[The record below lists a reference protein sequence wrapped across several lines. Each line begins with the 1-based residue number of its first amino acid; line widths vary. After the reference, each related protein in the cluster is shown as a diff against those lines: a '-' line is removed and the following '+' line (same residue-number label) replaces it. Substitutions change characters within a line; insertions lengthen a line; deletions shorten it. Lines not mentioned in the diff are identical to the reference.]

1 MPVEFFLLAQV
12 TGNPSFQ
19 SVLCAPSVNVIP
31 FRKKIRTK
39 LPNLYDP
46 GFGKLDIKLV

>member
-1 MPVEFFLLAQV
+1 MPVEFFLFAEV
-12 TGNPSFQ
+12 TRDPSFQ
-19 SVLCAPSVNVIP
+19 PVLGAAGVNVRS